1 MGYTACTTNT
11 LQSRLTTPDATCC
24 LLLCMHTLAQAS
36 SMGIHGYWSS
46 WQVPAREAPEMQQLL
61 GLDISRGDRCL
72 GFFLVGTADAER
84 LQSYRPKRQP
94 LSEKVVWMS

>member
-1 MGYTACTTNT
+1 MHI
-11 LQSRLTTPDATCC
+11 LT
-24 LLLCMHTLAQAS
+24 QAS

-46 WQVPAREAPEMQQLL
+46 WQVPARESPEMQQLL
-61 GLDISRGDRCL
+61 GLDSSRGDRCL

-84 LQSYRPKRQP
+84 LQGYRPKRQP